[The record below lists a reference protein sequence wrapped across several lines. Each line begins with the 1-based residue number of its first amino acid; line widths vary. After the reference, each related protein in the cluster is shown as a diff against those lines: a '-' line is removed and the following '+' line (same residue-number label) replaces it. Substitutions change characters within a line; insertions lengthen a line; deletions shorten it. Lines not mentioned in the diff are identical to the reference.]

1 MGAPWAGR
9 TSRGDW
15 LDVARRVLGLEDEL
29 ADQVLFAFSYVVFG
43 LVLASSPGAY
53 VILRR
58 SVSSPE
64 QTKTIVNSAIST
76 LLSLVV
82 AFAVFILDGPLFLVG
97 SLILSV
103 AVAGLA
109 GNDRIR
115 AFLLALAAIG
125 AAGTLLWWN
134 FDESHKLTVK
144 TEYIFYYFAAAI
156 IIVLISY
163 VRNARSPGRD
173 AIILAIVFAFVLQHS
188 LNMSPMFDDY
198 IYTAVRHHWGAYI
211 GPSETVLSGARLLYD
226 VPAQYGF
233 GPTLLIASACGN
245 NCWVGMYWIST
256 IASILYAILII
267 GSASVLMRKDGNI
280 WVYAIAILSA
290 GAACMLWTSYPPQL
304 GGPWSFPSTG
314 GLRFIPLAA
323 LILFV
328 LWSESRPSERRPSRF
343 FGYLIWGFGAL
354 WAPESAFYLS
364 LVWWPY
370 LIWRAGGVSADP
382 LRGAVFAVLEIIAAT
397 CALAI
402 AFIGVFFLLYGVSPS
417 LDLYLAYVV
426 NPTGPLPPNPLGSVW
441 FFIFA
446 MVAGISAAALL
457 LKGKDAGRGVAS
469 LFVCLLALFAV
480 FSYYVGRS
488 HDNNILNIMPFLVLV
503 LAAVESFAPIPALS
517 RSARVAL
524 ASSLALVLF
533 FGWSAW
539 RQTSLVDY
547 ANSAPAASMSYI
559 RGQTAEE
566 SGAAAIPTLQSV
578 ADPTPASTPAIPMP
592 GGAPGAPGV
601 PGQLV
606 QKSRI
611 DGASPSDAARA
622 VFYIASERHEPLI
635 KVDDG
640 LDIAPIGPRAWAAIH
655 DPIDFYFLPDALLA
669 KMIDRTMRR
678 IKSPGWLVIGKHVD
692 NVAETLRWQR
702 LLEASYNK
710 VEEKDFGAYHAIR
723 YEPKLP

>member
-1 MGAPWAGR
+1 MGR
-9 TSRGDW
+9 TSCGDW
-15 LDVARRVLGLEDEL
+15 LDVARRVLGLEDQL

-58 SVSSPE
+58 SASSPE
-64 QTKTIVNSAIST
+64 QTKIIVNVAILA
-76 LLSLVV
+76 LLSLVT
-82 AFAVFILDGPLFLVG
+82 AFAIFILDGPLFLIG
-97 SLILSV
+97 SVILSIIV
-103 AVAGLA
+103 TALA
-109 GNDRIR
+109 GSDRIR

-125 AAGTLLWWN
+125 ATGTLLWWN
-134 FDESHKLTVK
+134 FDESHKLTVGP
-144 TEYIFYYFAAAI
+144 EYIFYYFATS
-156 IIVLISY
+156 IVILLISHI
-163 VRNARSPGRD
+163 RTARSPRRD
-173 AIILAIVFAFVLQHS
+173 ATILAIVFAFVLQHS
-188 LNMSPMFDDY
+188 LNMSPLFDDY

-233 GPTLLIASACGN
+233 GPTLLIAAACGN
-245 NCWVGMYWIST
+245 NCWVGMYWIAT
-256 IASILYAILII
+256 VASILYAVFIVA
-267 GSASVLMRKDGNI
+267 SASVLLRKDGNV

-323 LILFV
+323 LVLFV
-328 LWSESRPSERRPSRF
+328 LWSESRPSDRRPARLY
-343 FGYLIWGFGAL
+343 GYLIWGFGAL

-370 LIWRAGGVSADP
+370 LVWRAGSVNAAP
-382 LRGAVFAVLEIIAAT
+382 LRGAVLAGLEIVVAV
-397 CALAI
+397 CALVA
-402 AFIGVFFLLYGVSPS
+402 AFIGVFFLLYGVPPS
-417 LDLYLAYVV
+417 LDLYAAYVV

-441 FFIFA
+441 FFAFA
-446 MVAGISAAALL
+446 MVTGISAAAIL
-457 LKGKDAGRGVAS
+457 LKSKDAGRGFAS

-503 LAAVESFAPIPALS
+503 VVAVESFAPIPALS

-539 RQTSLVDY
+539 RQTSPVDY
-547 ANSAPAASMSYI
+547 ANSGPAASMSYI

-566 SGAAAIPTLQSV
+566 SGAAAIPTSQSV
-578 ADPTPASTPAIPMP
+578 AAPAPASTPAIPMP

-601 PGQLV
+601 PGQVV

-611 DGASPSDAARA
+611 DGANPVDAARA
-622 VFYIASERHEPLI
+622 VFYIASERREPLI

-692 NVAETLRWQR
+692 NDAETLRWQR